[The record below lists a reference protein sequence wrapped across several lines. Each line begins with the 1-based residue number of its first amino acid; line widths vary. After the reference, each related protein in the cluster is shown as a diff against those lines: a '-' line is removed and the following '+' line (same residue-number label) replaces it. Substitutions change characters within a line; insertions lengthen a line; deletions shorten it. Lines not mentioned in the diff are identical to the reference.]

1 MPDHASSGSP
11 VVDDVLGEIEP
22 DSGAVERRSNSWR
35 GGDGLQSGATQLR
48 VRALRL
54 LTGRDYCRAELKAK
68 LAAHAEFEEELD
80 SVLDTLQAERLLS
93 DHRYAVQRV
102 AARAG
107 RYGNARLKQELRQ
120 KGVGDDDIAAALP
133 EAGDETDRCRAIWAR
148 KFGHLPES
156 AEERAKQMRFLQ
168 YRGFSGDAIRRV
180 MRGVDQ

>member
-1 MPDHASSGSP
+1 MPD
-11 VVDDVLGEIEP
+11 
-22 DSGAVERRSNSWR
+22 
-35 GGDGLQSGATQLR
+35 LR
-48 VRALRL
+48 VRALQL
-54 LTGRDYCRAELKAK
+54 LTRRDYCRAELKAK

-80 SVLDTLQAERLLS
+80 GVLDTLQAERLLS
-93 DHRYAVQRV
+93 DHRYAAQRV
-102 AARAG
+102 VARAG

-133 EAGDETDRCRAIWAR
+133 EAGDETDRCRAIWAK